1 MVHLNKPIIMT
12 ALMGKADFAWADRMR
27 RQYYPAERNVVSA
40 HITLFHHLPPQALAE
55 LKASIVELTRTERK
69 PVASL
74 SGVLHL
80 GRGVAYHIHS
90 PELLD
95 MRMALADR
103 FHGLLTAQDQQR
115 PRLHMTIQNK
125 VIAKEAKQLCDIL
138 SATFEPRPLEI
149 RGLGLQYYLDGPW
162 QDIGSWPFRGG

>member
-1 MVHLNKPIIMT
+1 
-12 ALMGKADFAWADRMR
+12 
-27 RQYYPAERNVVSA
+27 
-40 HITLFHHLPPQALAE
+40 
-55 LKASIVELTRTERK
+55 
-69 PVASL
+69 
-74 SGVLHL
+74 
-80 GRGVAYHIHS
+80 
-90 PELLD
+90 